1 MHKKMLNKI
10 NIYHQIIQY
19 FNYLLIQFIIIK
31 TNKMIRKS
39 NILCIHINFNQKIEN
54 FTKIHV
60 PKKIIDNKKKRDLN
74 LAFLTYLYFLLTLTL
89 LFLVFYLSLLFACFA
104 L

>member
-1 MHKKMLNKI
+1 MYKKTLNKI

-31 TNKMIRKS
+31 TNKMTRKT
-39 NILCIHINFNQKIEN
+39 NILCIHINFNQKTEN
-54 FTKIHV
+54 FTKIHM

-74 LAFLTYLYFLLTLTL
+74 LAFLTYLYLIESILL
-89 LFLVFYLSLLFACFA
+89 
-104 L
+104 

>member
-1 MHKKMLNKI
+1 MYKKTLNKI

-31 TNKMIRKS
+31 TNKMIRKT
-39 NILCIHINFNQKIEN
+39 NILCIHINFNEKIEN

-74 LAFLTYLYFLLTLTL
+74 LAFFNILIFNRIFILL
-89 LFLVFYLSLLFACFA
+89 
-104 L
+104 